1 MLLAAT
7 HPEQAAPLVLHSTT
21 FPVELF
27 LKVVMQLAASLLD
40 LRQYHGGAPARWRA
54 A

>member
-1 MLLAAT
+1 MLLAAK

-27 LKVVMQLAASLLD
+27 LNGEVDHGRLLKVVGAS
-40 LRQYHGGAPARWRA
+40 
-54 A
+54 